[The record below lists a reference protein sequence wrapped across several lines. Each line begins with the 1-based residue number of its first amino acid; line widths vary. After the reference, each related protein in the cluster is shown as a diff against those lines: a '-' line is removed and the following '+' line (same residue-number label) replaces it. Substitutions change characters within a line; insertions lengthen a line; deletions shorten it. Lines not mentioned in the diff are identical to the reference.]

1 MNISEAIRTRRSI
14 GKVTQEDIPVAKI
27 EQILEAGTW
36 APNHRM
42 TEPWRF
48 FVLRGEGRKVL
59 GKALS
64 DVARASASDPESPEA
79 AAAAESAK
87 MKPMR
92 APVIITVAVSPKE
105 HEKVIELEE
114 YGAVYAAI
122 QNMLLEAHGLG
133 LGAIWRTGEPAYH
146 AKMNEHLG
154 LGTNDK
160 VLGFIYLGVPLEGQ
174 QLHVKRKPFQDL
186 TVWID
191 EEGPVGKQKQE

>member
-14 GKVTQEDIPVAKI
+14 GKVTQDDIPVKQL

-59 GKALS
+59 GEALA
-64 DVARASASDPESPEA
+64 DVALASAADPESPEA
-79 AAAAESAK
+79 AAAAESART
-87 MKPMR
+87 KPMR
-92 APVIITVAVSPKE
+92 APVIITVAVTPKE

-114 YGAVYAAI
+114 YGAVFAAI

-133 LGAIWRTGEPAYH
+133 LGAIWRTGEPTYH
-146 AKMNEHLG
+146 AKMNEHFG
-154 LGTNDK
+154 LGNNDK
-160 VLGFIYLGVPLEGQ
+160 VLGFIYVGVPVEGQ
-174 QLHVKRKPFQDL
+174 QPVGKRKSFEEL

-191 EEGPVGKQKQE
+191 EEGPLVK

>member
-14 GKVTQEDIPVAKI
+14 GKVTQEDIPVAQI

-59 GKALS
+59 GEALA
-64 DVARASASDPESPEA
+64 DVALASFADPASPEA
-79 AAAAESAK
+79 AAAAESART
-87 MKPMR
+87 KPMR
-92 APVIITVAVSPKE
+92 APVVITVAVTPKE

-114 YGAVYAAI
+114 YGAVFAAI

-133 LGAIWRTGEPAYH
+133 LGAIWRTGAPTYH
-146 AKMNEHLG
+146 SKMNEHFG
-154 LGTNDK
+154 LGSEDK
-160 VLGFIYLGVPLEGQ
+160 VLGFIYLGAPVEGQ
-174 QLHVKRKPFQDL
+174 QLQGKRKSFEEL

-191 EEGPVGKQKQE
+191 EEGSIAGK